1 MTKKKTNAS
10 INKQQ
15 DGFIEV
21 PTYLFPQDYEY
32 SKDIVDKFE
41 FDDEDE
47 EKDEE

>member
-1 MTKKKTNAS
+1 MEKKKTNAS

-32 SKDIVDKFE
+32 SKDVVDEFE
-41 FDDEDE
+41 FDDEENDE
-47 EKDEE
+47 E